1 MHKSDKRKNCCIFR
15 IKSLSCTVVIVL
27 STHKK
32 CLSASGDAKHRNMN
46 VMETLMERMSKY
58 TEKLQE
64 AVEERSAEV
73 VKEKKKC
80 DELLSKMLPRYI
92 YTYT

>member
-1 MHKSDKRKNCCIFR
+1 
-15 IKSLSCTVVIVL
+15 
-27 STHKK
+27 
-32 CLSASGDAKHRNMN
+32 
-46 VMETLMERMSKY
+46 METLMERMSKY

-92 YTYT
+92 YIYIIKSSTDMMCMYCCIIMYASLDIDRECVCTVNYTYVQ

>member
-1 MHKSDKRKNCCIFR
+1 
-15 IKSLSCTVVIVL
+15 
-27 STHKK
+27 
-32 CLSASGDAKHRNMN
+32 MN

-92 YTYT
+92 YIITSSTLHAPLFYNHLICIIENM